1 MLNNVYLAGI
11 DNPTSRRYAVIT
23 AYNGGAG
30 SVLRVFS
37 SDKVQAANIINSM
50 APGDVYQT
58 LTPAIRRRNRAAICT
73 KLIRRRKATAV
84 NSPPP
89 DSGLSPALRPRLF
102 SAILCNIFR
111 FSAAVN
117 RSIKLVNDR
126 ITSK

>member
-50 APGDVYQT
+50 TPGDVYQT
-58 LTPAIRRRNRAAICT
+58 SPAVTRPRNRAAICI
-73 KLIRRRKATAV
+73 KLTRRRK
-84 NSPPP
+84 
-89 DSGLSPALRPRLF
+89 GYRR
-102 SAILCNIFR
+102 
-111 FSAAVN
+111 
-117 RSIKLVNDR
+117 K
-126 ITSK
+126 